1 MLNKGDQKDEVGN
14 DMTMW
19 TMTFLVEPWP
29 DTPWDRRDLERWQ
42 QESAQHTYTIVKDR
56 RNVEISTTCEADNE
70 TAAIAAG
77 RAQVDAFF
85 PPSRYTVQ
93 NPQVG
98 RSADTQRMLRAG
110 AALFLRNTA
119 ATIFREKG
127 EAE

>member
-1 MLNKGDQKDEVGN
+1 M
-14 DMTMW
+14 MTW

-42 QESAQHTYTIVKDR
+42 QDSSQHTYTIVKDR
-56 RNVEISTTCEADNE
+56 RNAEISTTCEAPDE
-70 TAAIAAG
+70 ATAIAAG

-85 PPSRYTVQ
+85 PRSRYAVQ

-98 RSADTQRMLRAG
+98 PATDTQRMLKAG

-119 ATIFREKG
+119 ATVFRKG
-127 EAE
+127 ATE

>member
-1 MLNKGDQKDEVGN
+1 MPYAVGEGDN
-14 DMTMW
+14 AMMTW

-42 QESAQHTYTIVKDR
+42 QDSPQHTYTIVKDR
-56 RNVEISTTCEADNE
+56 RNVEINTTCEAADE
-70 TAAIAAG
+70 GAAIAAG

-85 PPSRYTVQ
+85 PPSRYAVQ
-93 NPQVG
+93 NPQAG

-127 EAE
+127 PTE

>member
-1 MLNKGDQKDEVGN
+1 M
-14 DMTMW
+14 MTW

-42 QESAQHTYTIVKDR
+42 QDSEQHSYTIVKDR
-56 RNVEISTTCEADNE
+56 RNVEINTTCEAADE
-70 TAAIAAG
+70 TSAIAAG

-85 PPSRYTVQ
+85 PPSRYAVQ

-98 RSADTQRMLRAG
+98 RSTDTQRMLRAG

-119 ATIFREKG
+119 ATVFRDRGPTE
-127 EAE
+127 